1 MSSDNIPSTP
11 AITETGAH
19 RIMAIQALLTSALG
33 WFFYVYQNPLAGQS
47 ALYGGCMAIFNVW
60 ITHRRVLT
68 ATEVAKVA
76 PGKETTVLYIA
87 AVQRFVFTLAFF
99 MIGMGWLA
107 LLPIPML
114 ITFSVAQVGYFFGG
128 RPDTSR

>member
-1 MSSDNIPSTP
+1 MNSDNIPPTQ

-19 RIMAIQALLTSALG
+19 RIMTVQALLTSASG
-33 WFFYVYQNPLAGQS
+33 WFFYMYQDPLAGQS

-60 ITHRRVLT
+60 ITHRRVLV

-87 AVQRFVFTLAFF
+87 AVQRFVFTLVFF
-99 MIGMGWLA
+99 IVGMGWLT
-107 LLPIPML
+107 LPPIPML

-128 RPDTSR
+128 GTNTSQ